1 MPLSPQPTIVSQG
14 ARSASVIVKVLIL
27 GGTTEASALAR
38 VVAESGIPALFSY
51 AGRVASPRPQPVETR
66 VGGFGGVDGLAR
78 FLADNRIT
86 HLVDA
91 THPFASQMSHNA
103 VAAADRTG
111 VHLMGLTRL
120 PWTPVP
126 GDQWQHVPDIEAAV
140 DALAG
145 PAERIMLAI
154 GRMHL
159 DAFTRQPQ
167 HHYLLRLV
175 DTPQA
180 AIPLPHH
187 TVTVDRGPFTVD
199 GDRALLIT
207 HGIDRVVC
215 KNAGGTGADA
225 KLIAARELGLPV
237 LMIDRPEP
245 PPRQEVHTVDDV
257 LAWLGHDA
265 DLGV

>member
-1 MPLSPQPTIVSQG
+1 M
-14 ARSASVIVKVLIL
+14 KVLIL

-51 AGRVASPRPQPVETR
+51 AGRVASPRPQPMETR

-78 FLADNRIT
+78 FLAAHGIT

-91 THPFASQMSHNA
+91 THPFASRMSHNA
-103 VAAADRTG
+103 VAAADRAS
-111 VHLMGLTRL
+111 VHLMGLTRS
-120 PWTPVP
+120 PWTPIP
-126 GDQWQHVPDIEAAV
+126 GDRWQQVPDIEAAV

-145 PAERIMLAI
+145 PAERVMLAI

-159 DAFTRQPQ
+159 QAFARQPQ

-175 DTPQA
+175 DAPQA
-180 AIPLPHH
+180 AIPLAHH
-187 TVTVDRGPFTVD
+187 TVTIDRGPFTVD
-199 GDRALLIT
+199 GDRNLLT
-207 HGIDRVVC
+207 AHDIDRIVC
-215 KNAGGTGADA
+215 KNAGGSGADA
-225 KLIAARELGLPV
+225 KLTAARELGLPV
-237 LMIDRPEP
+237 LMIDRPQP

-257 LAWLGHDA
+257 LAWLDHGA